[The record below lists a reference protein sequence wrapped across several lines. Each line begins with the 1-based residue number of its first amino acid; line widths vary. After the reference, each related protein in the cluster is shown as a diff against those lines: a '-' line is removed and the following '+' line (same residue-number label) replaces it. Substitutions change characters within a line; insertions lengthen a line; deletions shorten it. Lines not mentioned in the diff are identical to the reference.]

1 MSRRG
6 DAQDRRKID
15 GILLLDKPAGI
26 SSNQALQRARR
37 IFNARKAGHTGSLDP
52 LATGLLPICFGEATK
67 LSAFLL
73 ESNKTYWVEC
83 KLGEGTS
90 TGDSEGEIISTAS
103 VPTLNHK
110 QIDSVLNTFLG
121 ETDQVP
127 PMYSAIKKQ
136 GKRLYQLAREGQY
149 IEREARC
156 IQIYSLQLENY
167 NSPILSFKLTCSKG
181 TYVRVLAE
189 DIARSLGTVT
199 HVTALRR
206 LVAGPFGPTGM
217 LTLEELEQ
225 ARAKGV
231 SSLDSLLLPVDAA
244 LLDVPKV
251 ELNEDTAYYLRHGQA
266 VQVPKAPT
274 SGAVRIYE
282 HSGRFLGMGEIAE
295 DGKVMPKRLIAGQ

>member
-225 ARAKGV
+225 ARAEGE

-282 HSGRFLGMGEIAE
+282 LSGRFLGMGEIAE